1 MDGKTLARLGAIA
14 FVAVA
19 ITTTAIELTR
29 KEDEPSVRA
38 LGRAESTSSDPLRGE
53 LFRCAR
59 LGEGGQ
65 HDAVCL
71 RAWAENRQRFLAPG
85 SRPAERLPTT
95 SVSSNPVD
103 TAPAKIAPNQPVAVD
118 PQPSEAR

>member
-14 FVAVA
+14 FVAIA
-19 ITTTAIELTR
+19 ITATAIELTR
-29 KEDEPSVRA
+29 KGDAPSVRA
-38 LGRAESTSSDPLRGE
+38 FGHADSASSDPLRGE

-59 LGEGGQ
+59 LGEAGQ

-71 RAWAENRQRFLAPG
+71 RAWADNRERFLAPG
-85 SRPAERLPTT
+85 SRPAERLPTAP
-95 SVSSNPVD
+95 VSSSAVD
-103 TAPAKIAPNQPVAVD
+103 TAPAKIAPNPPVAVD

>member
-19 ITTTAIELTR
+19 ITATAIELTR
-29 KEDEPSVRA
+29 KEDAPPVRA
-38 LGRAESTSSDPLRGE
+38 LGRVESTSSDPLRGE

-59 LGEGGQ
+59 LGEAGQ

-71 RAWAENRQRFLAPG
+71 RAWADNRERFLAPG
-85 SRPAERLPTT
+85 SRPAERLPTAP
-95 SVSSNPVD
+95 VSSSAVD
-103 TAPAKIAPNQPVAVD
+103 TAPAKIAPNPPVAVD